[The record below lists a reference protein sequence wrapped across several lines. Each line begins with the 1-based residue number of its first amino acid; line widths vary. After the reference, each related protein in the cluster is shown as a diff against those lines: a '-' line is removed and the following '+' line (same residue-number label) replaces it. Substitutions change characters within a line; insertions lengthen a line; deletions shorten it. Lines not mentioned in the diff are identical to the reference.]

1 MTEEE
6 KVQMIQLLITDVSVT
21 DDMIQAYLGLAASR
35 ILSRL
40 YPFGNAP
47 TEWPAAYDMTQVEL
61 AIRMIARK
69 GGEGEVSHSENGV
82 SRTYGSV
89 DDEDI
94 LSRLVPYVG
103 VF

>member
-1 MTEEE
+1 MAEDE
-6 KVQMIQLLITDVSVT
+6 KVQMIQLLITDMSVT
-21 DDMIQAYLGLAASR
+21 TEMISAYLGLAASR
-35 ILSRL
+35 ILARL

-47 TEWPAAYDMTQVEL
+47 TEWPTQYDMTQVEL

>member
-1 MTEEE
+1 MTDEQ
-6 KVQMIQLLITDVSVT
+6 KTAMVQSLITDVTVT
-21 DDMIQAYLGLAASR
+21 QEQIESYLALAASR

-69 GGEGEVSHSENGV
+69 GGEGEISHAENGV
-82 SRTYGSV
+82 SRTYGTV

-94 LSRLVPYVG
+94 LSRLVPFVG
-103 VF
+103 VV